1 MDSEHGAAAGRPT
14 VFISHHS
21 SHEQSARRL
30 KKILERNGFIG
41 WMAPDDVPPGKAFDD
56 AIVDQIGRS
65 DVVVL
70 LFSRGSDTSRHV
82 KRELILADNQG
93 KPVYP
98 VRLEEVPAEGLA
110 YWLNDQQWVDWFD
123 GKDATIQRAIDAIRM
138 QIAEAA
144 GASPDALAA
153 EDVRGFAE
161 RFRRPRASYTR
172 SIWQRRI
179 GWSTVIAGLL
189 AAAYIAVP
197 QLGPQPEDDTIAEPL
212 IREGLWETRLDV
224 GRILRTENPDA
235 DAMRLWEAAFELDA
249 PRFCVT
255 ANEARMPGIGFFD
268 PDGRNQCALVDIVMA
283 DGSFTVMMECR
294 PNSLE
299 GDNLNLAMDGQYTSE
314 GYVADAEYAYDQG
327 TDREFRFLV
336 RQTARYLGP
345 CSEEEDAAAER
356 GYGR

>member
-1 MDSEHGAAAGRPT
+1 MTDSRDAAAAEQPI

-21 SHEQSARRL
+21 AHEQSARRL

-70 LFSRGSDTSRHV
+70 LFSRGADASRHV
-82 KRELILADNQG
+82 KREMILADNQG

-98 VRLEEVPAEGLA
+98 VRLEEVPAAGLA

-123 GKDATIQRAIDAIRM
+123 GKDATIQRAIDAIRV

-153 EDVRGFAE
+153 DDVRGFAD
-161 RFRRPRASYTR
+161 RLRRPRGSYTR

-179 GWSTVIAGLL
+179 GWGALAAGL
-189 AAAYIAVP
+189 AAAAYVAVP
-197 QLGPQPEDDTIAEPL
+197 HLGIQPDVEEAAEPL
-212 IREGLWETRLDV
+212 IRAGLWETRLDV
-224 GRILRTENPDA
+224 GQILQTANPDA
-235 DAMRLWEAAFELDA
+235 DAMRAWETAFELEA
-249 PRFCVT
+249 PQFCVT
-255 ANEARMPGIGFFD
+255 DEEAEMPGIGFFD
-268 PDGRNQCALVDIVMA
+268 PDGRNECALVDITMA
-283 DGSFTVMMECR
+283 DGSFALAMECR

-299 GDNLNLAMDGQYTSE
+299 GDNLNLAMDGQYTAE

-327 TDREFRFLV
+327 TDGEFRFLV

-345 CSEEEDAAAER
+345 CSADGGAADA
-356 GYGR
+356 GG

>member
-1 MDSEHGAAAGRPT
+1 MTDGENSMAAEAPI

-21 SHEQSARRL
+21 AHEHSARRL
-30 KKILERNGFIG
+30 KKILERNGFTG

-65 DVVVL
+65 DVIVL
-70 LFSRGSDTSRHV
+70 LFSRGADTSRHV
-82 KRELILADNQG
+82 KREMILADNQG

-123 GKDATIQRAIDAIRM
+123 GKDSTIQRALDAIRE

-144 GASPDALAA
+144 GAAPDALAA
-153 EDVRGFAE
+153 DDVRGFAE
-161 RFRRPRASYTR
+161 RLRRPRGSYTR

-179 GWSTVIAGLL
+179 GWGALAAGL
-189 AAAYIAVP
+189 AAALFVAAP
-197 QLGPQPEDDTIAEPL
+197 QFGAQPAEDDSAEPL
-212 IREGLWETRLDV
+212 IRAGLWETRLDV
-224 GRILRTENPDA
+224 GRILQTQNPDA
-235 DAMRLWEAAFELDA
+235 DAMRAWEAAFELEA
-249 PRFCVT
+249 PQFCVT
-255 ANEARMPGIGFFD
+255 DEESRMPGIAFFD
-268 PDGRNQCALVDIVMA
+268 PEGRNQCALVDLMMA
-283 DGSFTVMMECR
+283 DGDFTLAMECQ

-299 GDNLNLAMDGQYTSE
+299 GDNLNLEMDGQYTSE

-327 TDREFRFLV
+327 TDGEFRFLV

-345 CSEEEDAAAER
+345 CADDDAEAR
-356 GYGR
+356 G

>member
-1 MDSEHGAAAGRPT
+1 MNDSKTDTAGQQPS

-30 KKILERNGFIG
+30 KKILERNGFTG

-56 AIVDQIGRS
+56 AIVEQIGRS
-65 DVVVL
+65 DVIVL
-70 LFSRGSDTSRHV
+70 LFSRGADTSRHV
-82 KRELILADNQG
+82 KREMILADNQG

-123 GKDATIQRAIDAIRM
+123 GKDATIQRALDAIRS

-144 GASPDALAA
+144 GAAPDALAA
-153 EDVRGFAE
+153 DDVRGFAE
-161 RFRRPRASYTR
+161 RLRRPRGSYTR

-179 GWSTVIAGLL
+179 GWGALAAGL
-189 AAAYIAVP
+189 AAAAFVAIP
-197 QLGPQPEDDTIAEPL
+197 QLTVPPEAEEANAPL
-212 IREGLWETRLDV
+212 IRAGLWETRLDV
-224 GRILRTENPDA
+224 SQILQTQNPDA
-235 DAMRLWEAAFELDA
+235 DAMRAWEAAFELEA
-249 PRFCVT
+249 PQFCVSEE
-255 ANEARMPGIGFFD
+255 EAQMPGIAFFD
-268 PDGRNQCALVDIVMA
+268 PHGRNQCALVDIAMA
-283 DGSFTVMMECR
+283 DGDLALAMECQ

-299 GDNLNLAMDGQYTSE
+299 GDNLNLSMDGQYTSD

-345 CSEEEDAAAER
+345 CANEDDDAADTAS
-356 GYGR
+356 